1 MLCFGWVNT
10 IAGVLGTILLIV
22 FDAKS
27 PGGQSP
33 ASAVVQLLPY
43 LEMIVFGAACLTAV
57 YKKSSRAGFITIILS
72 GLQIVLNLVVSL
84 VVSTMLPVALVQLAV
99 NVYYWLV
106 VSARLWHSLS
116 SSRGLTEA
124 ATPCRYVMWS
134 YYQKLLDRDWAIA
147 HNIPL
152 DQVSPV

>member
-99 NVYYWLV
+99 NVYYW
-106 VSARLWHSLS
+106 
-116 SSRGLTEA
+116 
-124 ATPCRYVMWS
+124 YVMWS